1 MPGVRDKILIDGDS
15 EIGGHVAIMMAFKS
29 AKRLTKEMQK
39 NKLLA
44 KAQPL
49 FLAEQESIC
58 NNLRAARAEA
68 LRRQDALNEKMSK
81 WLDDELGLNTPAAPS
96 SSTKKP

>member
-1 MPGVRDKILIDGDS
+1 MPGVRDKILIDEDS

-29 AKRLTKEMQK
+29 AKRLAKEIQAA
-39 NKLLA
+39 NLLA

-58 NNLRAARAEA
+58 NDLRAARAA
-68 LRRQDALNEKMSK
+68 AFKRQDALNEKMRK
-81 WLDDELGLNTPAAPS
+81 WLDDEIGLNNPLQP
-96 SSTKKP
+96 